1 MVYSLLKVAK
11 LKTLALIV
19 RINAHQ
25 NVKLKIRKMRRE
37 LKGQQKITSWRG
49 IETRMNQKMGQ
60 VSLKLSRSKKQ
71 KLSMRALLS
80 TRALMVKIAEIPN
93 EIIDY
98 QQK

>member
-25 NVKLKIRKMRRE
+25 NVKFIIRKMRRE